1 MYQMILIRQFH
12 PYHCIKIILELPKL
26 VSLAQYLRG
35 DRKIMYV
42 AECPELRKIPTRTS
56 F

>member
-26 VSLAQYLRG
+26 VYLAQYLRG
-35 DRKIMYV
+35 DRIIMYV
-42 AECPELRKIPTRTS
+42 VEYCRLRV
-56 F
+56 FLE